1 MIVNSSLFE
10 KRKEGREPRNFK
22 ALFFIEAAIFF
33 PTFFLGFFTTLRI
46 SYILKTQNITSQ
58 PITIPEFLLYFSI
71 STFFILL
78 LIWFIKKR
86 RKSNILF
93 RGVFI
98 LAFFWGEMITLSAFL
113 GDFLS
118 LILTIFSI
126 IIWIK
131 KPFVIIHNLFF
142 VLSSAGIAAVLGLRI
157 QPETIIILL
166 LIFAVYD
173 FIAVYKTKHMQK
185 MAKAMIKASAP
196 LAFVISLNITSL
208 LNEAVNFEDKKER
221 NTFFLGGGDIIF
233 PLTLS
238 FSLISQNV
246 LYSFFVAIFSFFGL
260 SFSFYIFLFKRKKK
274 PIPALPPIALF
285 TLIGFFIGKII
296 F

>member
-1 MIVNSSLFE
+1 MIVTSLLE
-10 KRKEGREPRNFK
+10 KKEEGGKPRNFK
-22 ALFFIEAAIFF
+22 ILFFAEAVIFF
-33 PTFFLGFFTTLRI
+33 STFFLGFFTTLRI
-46 SYILKTQNITSQ
+46 NYILKAQNITPQ
-58 PITIPEFLLYFSI
+58 PVTIPEFLLYFSI
-71 STFFILL
+71 STLFILL
-78 LIWFIKKR
+78 LIWFVKKR
-86 RKSNILF
+86 RKSKVIF

-98 LAFFWGEMITLSAFL
+98 LALFWGEMITLSAFL

-118 LILTIFSI
+118 AILTILSI
-126 IIWIK
+126 ITWTK

-142 VLSSAGIAAVLGLRI
+142 ILSSAGIAAVLGLRI

-173 FIAVYKTKHMQK
+173 FLAVYKTKHMQK
-185 MAKAMIKASAP
+185 MAKAMIEAKAP

-208 LNEAVNFEDKKER
+208 LSKDVNFRNREER

-238 FSLISQNV
+238 FSLIRQSV
-246 LYSFFVAIFSFFGL
+246 FYSLFVAIFSFLGL
-260 SFSFYIFLFKRKKK
+260 SFSFYIFLFQRKKK